1 MDENIHF
8 QTETELAEKE
18 KKRLQGNKRNRKY
31 NMNNKKKH
39 TERKRELRARGKN
52 FKYDPTRPIETLR
65 NGTIRY
71 KPQNSTFTEDIGKL
85 ICHLILFTHSLP
97 LIAAA
102 IGKTEMTITNW
113 KTKGASGYNPD
124 FARDFE
130 IAYRSSVEVLMSKM
144 KIEVNDCSRDMF
156 EDKNTGKTVRRP
168 NNAAVQRSKLI
179 RDKYYNMIRIRLG
192 TIKRKSKLETVF
204 KIAQYIDADHKD
216 VKTISVATVNT
227 A

>member
-31 NMNNKKKH
+31 NMNNNKKR

-52 FKYDPTRPIETLR
+52 FKHDPGKPIETLR
-65 NGTIRY
+65 NGTVRY

-85 ICHLILFTHSLP
+85 ICHLTLFTHSLP

-102 IGKTEMTITNW
+102 IGKTEMTIINW

-144 KIEVNDCSRDMF
+144 KLEVNDCSRDMF
-156 EDKNTGKTVRRP
+156 EDNNTGKTVHRP

-204 KIAQYIDADHKD
+204 KIVQYIDADHKD